1 MIKKRS
7 LNFMKDHDLNSNY
20 DIGLIG
26 FGPSVILFLD
36 ELFRVLEKQKAEP
49 LSLVIINKTKDFGS
63 GIHETT
69 TPRHARLNR
78 IAGQIAL
85 SSRPGYECR
94 ADPSSLSLNE
104 HYSYSFLDW
113 AKKKY
118 ELTNNEDYNM
128 DQSHWPPRYML
139 GEALK
144 QQAASILNTINNS
157 PEIMSVTLVHGYACS
172 VSENNNN
179 YIIEVCDKR
188 KKYINITAK
197 NVIFSNGT
205 IKEDPVENIGYI
217 EPYPLQNIVSTLQKS
232 SNKVL
237 VEGGGATGVDVIN
250 TLFLAD
256 QNNKVV
262 AITRTGSLC
271 HARPI
276 NEKLNTTS
284 FYENILF
291 NEKMILAV
299 LRLSG
304 KENANRL
311 LFDLLILE
319 CLIAN
324 AKYLSSPRSNDFL
337 SRLVILSGKNL
348 ETLLFNTKRFIKEF
362 EEIVTEFFI
371 REVISENPKAI
382 RYKEKLK
389 VYAKQKSLSF
399 NQLISKISFNPFN
412 YLNDCYLD
420 RSKFKSWR
428 DSSKEFILFDL
439 FNAKCGNLTSMFK
452 FMSDG
457 VFRDGRINLMKMLD
471 DYSKLS
477 EQDFLVI
484 HSFTTQKFLPIHN
497 RIADGSPIESIEP
510 LVDKVKKNQLQIFRE
525 ADIEIQDV
533 LSTLTCKTKDGDIF
547 EPDIYIKARN
557 PTHKGKIEGVPLL
570 KDLLDCGRI
579 NEYKIKTN
587 YNSDSYVYNAGIKL
601 DCNFNPISS
610 DEKPQKNIFFLGA
623 SAEGSRQFNHTLG
636 RPDTE
641 YPVIRNIKLVVEKL
655 SGQHKNAN
663 K

>member
-1 MIKKRS
+1 
-7 LNFMKDHDLNSNY
+7 MKNHDLNSNY

-36 ELFRVLEKQKAEP
+36 ELFRVLERQKAEP
-49 LSLVIINKTKDFGS
+49 PSLVIINKTEDFGS

-85 SSRPGYECR
+85 SSRPGYEYR
-94 ADPSSLSLNE
+94 ADPSRLSLNE

-118 ELTNNEDYNM
+118 DLTKNEAYNL
-128 DQSHWPPRYML
+128 DQSHWPPRCIL

-144 QQAASILNTINNS
+144 QQAASILSTINDS
-157 PEIMSVTLVHGYACS
+157 PEIMSVALVHGYARD
-172 VSENNNN
+172 VSEQNNT
-179 YIIEVCDKR
+179 YHIEVCDNR
-188 KKYINITAK
+188 KKHINITAK

-205 IKEDPVENIGYI
+205 IKENPVKKIGYI
-217 EPYPLQNIVSTLQKS
+217 EPYPLQNILSTLQKS
-232 SNKVL
+232 PNKVL
-237 VEGGGATGVDVIN
+237 VEGGGATGVDVLN

-284 FYENILF
+284 FYQNILF
-291 NEKMILAV
+291 NEKIILAV
-299 LRLSG
+299 LRLSS
-304 KENANRL
+304 KEDAHRL
-311 LFDLLILE
+311 LFNLMVLE

-324 AKYLSSPRSNDFL
+324 AKYLSSSRSNDFL
-337 SRLVILSGKNL
+337 SRLLILSGTNL
-348 ETLLFNTKRFIKEF
+348 ENLLFSTEKFIEEF

-371 REVISENPKAI
+371 REVKSENPKAI
-382 RYKEKLK
+382 RYKENLK
-389 VYAKQKSLSF
+389 VYAKQKSLSL
-399 NQLISKISFNPFN
+399 NQLISKLSFNPLN

-420 RSKFKSWR
+420 RSKFKGWK
-428 DSSKEFILFDL
+428 DSSKEFLLFDL

-452 FMSDG
+452 FVSDG

-484 HSFTTQKFLPIHN
+484 HSFTIQKFLPIHN

-510 LVDKVKKNQLQIFRE
+510 LIDKVKTNQLQIFRE
-525 ADIEIQDV
+525 SDIEIQQA
-533 LSTLTCKTKDGDIF
+533 LSNLTCKIKDGDIF
-547 EPDIYIKARN
+547 EPDICIKARN
-557 PTHKGKIEGVPLL
+557 PTHKGKIKGVPLL
-570 KDLLDCGRI
+570 KNLLDHGRI
-579 NEYKIKTN
+579 NEYRIKTK

-610 DEKPQKNIFFLGA
+610 DGKPQKNIFFLGA

-641 YPVIRNIKLVVEKL
+641 YPVIRNIKLVVENF
-655 SGQHKNAN
+655 SGQHKNA
-663 K
+663 KK